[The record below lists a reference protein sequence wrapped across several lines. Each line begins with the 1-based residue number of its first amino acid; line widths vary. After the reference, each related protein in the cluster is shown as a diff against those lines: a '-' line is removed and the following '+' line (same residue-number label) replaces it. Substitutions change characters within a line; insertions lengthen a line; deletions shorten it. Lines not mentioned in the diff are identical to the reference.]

1 MAWVDYKKAYDFVLH
16 SWISVCIKLF
26 GIANNVRNFLEK
38 SMEQSK
44 LSLTSNGEGLG
55 EVDKK
60 RGIFQAG
67 SLSALLFVL
76 SMVPLSLILRKVNAS
91 YELKK
96 KEYRLN
102 HLLFMC
108 DLKLFSKSEEQVNSL
123 VKEVEKG
130 AYTYLGIVVLDKIK
144 DNQLKEKAI
153 KEYKRNV

>member
-1 MAWVDYKKAYDFVLH
+1 MAWIDYKKAYDFVLH
-16 SWISVCIKLF
+16 SWISECIKLF

-76 SMVPLSLILRKVNAS
+76 SVVPLSLILRKVNAS

-102 HLLFMC
+102 HLLFMN

-130 AYTYLGIVVLDKIK
+130 AYTYLGIVVLDKTK